1 MPMFRTP
8 PRRCLTILILFLGL
22 LGGCAV
28 NPPVQ
33 EMSNARQA
41 IEAAVAS
48 GAEIHAP
55 ALLDEAR
62 TLLQEA
68 SDALGA
74 GDYPAARRFALDA
87 KEAAIRAR
95 QQSLRKRQRDGTS

>member
-1 MPMFRTP
+1 MPMFCVPTRIH
-8 PRRCLTILILFLGL
+8 LSL
-22 LGGCAV
+22 LLLLAVFASACAV

-55 ALLDEAR
+55 SELAEARALLDR
-62 TLLQEA
+62 A
-68 SDALGA
+68 SDALGE
-74 GDYPAARRFALDA
+74 GDYPAARHYALEA
-87 KEAAIRAR
+87 KAAAIRAR
-95 QQSLRKRQRDGTS
+95 QESLRKRQSDQVP